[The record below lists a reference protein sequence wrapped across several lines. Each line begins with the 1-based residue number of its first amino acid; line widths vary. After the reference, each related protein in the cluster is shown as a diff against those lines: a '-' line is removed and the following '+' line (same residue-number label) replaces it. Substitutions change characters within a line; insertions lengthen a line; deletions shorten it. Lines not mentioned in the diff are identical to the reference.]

1 VTWTFRSCRAS
12 RALIASG
19 FWCLATS
26 SRSWGSRVLLQVNPA
41 IRGED
46 GRLFITP
53 ECTSFKEVEGQL
65 NSLQDELDEIRER
78 ARRAF
83 QVT

>member
-12 RALIASG
+12 RSWIASS
-19 FWCLATS
+19 FWCLAS
-26 SRSWGSRVLLQVNPA
+26 LSRSWASRVLLQVNPA

-46 GRLFITP
+46 GLLFITP
-53 ECTSFKEVEGQL
+53 ECTSFEEVEGQL